1 LSKKIPET
9 STSPGKS
16 EQRLETD
23 MKKISNEYVS
33 DMLEKIE
40 TENKTSQELTA
51 EEEVK
56 LAASLTKQ

>member
-1 LSKKIPET
+1 
-9 STSPGKS
+9 
-16 EQRLETD
+16 

-40 TENKTSQELTA
+40 TENKTSKELTA